1 MGTRTLLGRAGEQ
14 VAVRHLEA
22 LGIEVLARNWRP
34 TGTGLRGEI
43 DIVAREGRALVVCE
57 VKARRGCGT
66 GDALTAVTPRKLAQ
80 LRALAAAYLA
90 AGRPGA
96 PEVRIDLIGVTW
108 PPGGGTPAIDHL
120 RGVVA

>member
-1 MGTRTLLGRAGEQ
+1 MGTKTLLGRAGEQ
-14 VAVRHLEA
+14 VAVRHLERA
-22 LGIEVLARNWRP
+22 GFQVLARNWRP
-34 TGTGLRGEI
+34 TGAGLRGEL
-43 DIVAREGRALVVCE
+43 DVVARDGAVLVVCE
-57 VKARRGCGT
+57 VKSRRGRGA
-66 GDALTAVTPRKLAQ
+66 GDALTGVTPRKLAR

-108 PPGGGTPAIDHL
+108 PPGGGTPTIDHL